1 MEGGDD
7 TSCKKMSSVRVTPP
21 DQTEVKLFF
30 SSLLCPFSP
39 EEASRA
45 IINKK
50 INGQPHGVLLR
61 LLLLSGGSELAVFHL
76 F

>member
-30 SSLLCPFSP
+30 SSLLCALFLLKRHP
-39 EEASRA
+39 E
-45 IINKK
+45 
-50 INGQPHGVLLR
+50 PLLTR
-61 LLLLSGGSELAVFHL
+61 K
-76 F
+76 

>member
-21 DQTEVKLFF
+21 DQTEVKVFF

-50 INGQPHGVLLR
+50 ING
-61 LLLLSGGSELAVFHL
+61 
-76 F
+76 